1 MENTTLNLDA
11 DLIDIR
17 DIIERY
23 EELESGL
30 LDCFNEQQEIEGDD
44 TTTDKPEDGAFQ
56 EWLKTTVHENAAE
69 FAQLRALL
77 EELKG
82 NGGDEKWRGDWYP
95 VTLISED
102 YFTDY
107 IKEIIDDCY
116 EMPKEMNSGSWPY
129 RHMTIDY
136 EAAAEEAKQDYS
148 EIDIGGTAYLYR

>member
-1 MENTTLNLDA
+1 MTQTTLNLDA

-17 DIIERY
+17 DIIERV
-23 EELESGL
+23 EQLEDQCDGLGEDQCPELVAL
-30 LDCFNEQQEIEGDD
+30 
-44 TTTDKPEDGAFQ
+44 
-56 EWLKTTVHENAAE
+56 V
-69 FAQLRALL
+69 ALL

-107 IKEIIDDCY
+107 IKDIIDDCY

-148 EIDIGGTAYLYR
+148 EIDIGGTAYFYR